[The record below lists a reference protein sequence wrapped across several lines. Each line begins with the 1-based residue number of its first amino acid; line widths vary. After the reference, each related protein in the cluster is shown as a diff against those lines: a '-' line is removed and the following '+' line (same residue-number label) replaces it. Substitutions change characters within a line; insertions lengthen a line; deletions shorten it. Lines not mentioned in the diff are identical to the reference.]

1 MSEKLINSKQV
12 KIMPLYNPN
21 FEISNKDELQDLI
34 GGTPIVKDN
43 GIQFGIQSDKIIG
56 WIYTDSKT
64 KIENDYIF
72 ADVYILKEYKDYVFS
87 NYSCSVDGNKIL
99 RFSAIYFSKPEGEE

>member
-1 MSEKLINSKQV
+1 MSEKIINLKQV
-12 KIMPLYNPN
+12 KVVPLYNPN

-34 GGTPIVKDN
+34 GGIPVVKDD
-43 GIQFGIQSDKIIG
+43 GIQSDKIIG
-56 WIYTDSKT
+56 WIYTNSKT

-72 ADVYILKEYKDYVFS
+72 ADISILEEYRDYVFS
-87 NYSCSVDGNKIL
+87 NYSCLLDGNKIL